1 MTLPGAKK
9 KITMTVHTYPIIP
22 AYGMKICELLFC
34 MLMVYLH
41 IKKNFI
47 CISKINSSN
56 FVNYITSSTKKNI
69 STNFKYKEYFHF
81 HFFIFSFL
89 ELFKA
94 LSLFDS

>member
-56 FVNYITSSTKKNI
+56 FVNYITSSTKKKYIYKFQIKRI
-69 STNFKYKEYFHF
+69 SS
-81 HFFIFSFL
+81 FSFFYL
-89 ELFKA
+89 CF
-94 LSLFDS
+94 F